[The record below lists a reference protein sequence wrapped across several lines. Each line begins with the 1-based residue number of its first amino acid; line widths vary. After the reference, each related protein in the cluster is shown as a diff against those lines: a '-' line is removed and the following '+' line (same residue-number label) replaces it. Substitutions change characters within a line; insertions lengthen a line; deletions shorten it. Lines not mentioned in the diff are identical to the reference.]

1 MEAEFVVIM
10 CGVLAHITKNKV
22 YTLNCTYI
30 DMFKIFR
37 FFNCSHIA
45 DVTHKDRRG
54 HCDLLIWNKKVTRV
68 PLKLFSRTSF
78 AFPSL
83 REGGGEKK

>member
-1 MEAEFVVIM
+1 M

-68 PLKLFSRTSF
+68 PLKLFSHTSF

-83 REGGGEKK
+83 REEGGREKMNQS